1 MTTVATSELRSTEFS
16 TKAGNLI
23 KSLDSAINFES
34 NNLGKISGHADTHY
48 AYSSCVK
55 ETVVKTTDYLWD

>member
-1 MTTVATSELRSTEFS
+1 MTNIATSELRSTEFL

-34 NNLGKISGHADTHY
+34 NNLGKISTAMQVLIMH
-48 AYSSCVK
+48 
-55 ETVVKTTDYLWD
+55 TVLV

>member
-1 MTTVATSELRSTEFS
+1 MTTIVTSELRSTEFL

-34 NNLGKISGHADTHY
+34 NNLGKISTAMQVLIMH
-48 AYSSCVK
+48 
-55 ETVVKTTDYLWD
+55 TVLV

>member
-1 MTTVATSELRSTEFS
+1 MTTIATSELRSWKFN
-16 TKAGNLI
+16 KM
-23 KSLDSAINFES
+23 DSAINFES

-55 ETVVKTTDYLWD
+55 KTVVETTDYLWDYGLV

>member
-1 MTTVATSELRSTEFS
+1 M
-16 TKAGNLI
+16 
-23 KSLDSAINFES
+23 DSAINFES
-34 NNLGKISGHADTHY
+34 NNLGKISGHADSHY